1 MVKVLFG
8 EKGMGKTK
16 QLVDKANNFCRESSG
31 NVVFIDDSDDLMYD
45 LDREIRFINISE
57 YPIKEE
63 NGLLGFICGI
73 ISEDYDIE
81 GVFIDGTTYL
91 LISGKETLEEL
102 LKNLHSVSEKFGVE
116 FHISIHGDSKE
127 TPGFIREFM

>member
-16 QLVDKANNFCRESSG
+16 LLVDQANDSCEKSSG
-31 NVVFIDDSDDLMYD
+31 NVVFVDDSDDLMYD
-45 LDREIRFINISE
+45 LNREIRFINVSE
-57 YPIKEE
+57 FPIKEE

-81 GVFIDGTTYL
+81 EIFIDGTTYL

-102 LKNLHSVSEKFGVE
+102 LKNLRIVSEKFGVD

-127 TPGFIREFM
+127 IPGFIREFM